1 MLQKIQIRRGFIFPV
16 FFLLLSN
23 LYAEQPD
30 SSFKKIKELYPFFRM
45 ASTTFNIDIKTLESI
60 VFVER
65 TMNFDWKD
73 DALDIPLAESGY
85 NSSIGFCQ
93 VKMKTA
99 YWVELQLA
107 NSSSEFYPGKSYQNI
122 FTISKSPREIIKK
135 LQNDSLN
142 IHYAA
147 AYIRIIQTYWQKA
160 GFPIAERPDILGTL
174 YSTGL
179 YNSKGVIRKP
189 NKNPQAN
196 TFGKKSLEA
205 FGLFSGN

>member
-1 MLQKIQIRRGFIFPV
+1 MLNKQRLRRGFLFLV

-23 LYAEQPD
+23 LFAEQPD
-30 SSFKKIKELYPFFRM
+30 SSLKKIKEQYPFFLM

-99 YWVELQLA
+99 YWIELQLA
-107 NSSSEFYPGKSYQNI
+107 DLSSEFYPGKSYQNI
-122 FTISKSPREIIKK
+122 LPISKSFREIIKK

-160 GFPIAERPDILGTL
+160 GFPIAERPDIIGTL

-179 YNSKGVIRKP
+179 YNSKGEIRKP
-189 NKNPQAN
+189 NNNPKAN
-196 TFGKKSLEA
+196 TFGKRALEA
-205 FGLFSGN
+205 FGFFSVN